1 MCFSVVDEYFYF
13 SASPFLCNC
22 NSVNPT
28 LGLYVLSLDLA
39 LTPPERPTPLP
50 VVCVSG
56 ERRAD
61 SLAMSKLGKY
71 LEKDNGCLD
80 SLVLK

>member
-1 MCFSVVDEYFYF
+1 MLQSKGTVVLHVL
-13 SASPFLCNC
+13 A
-22 NSVNPT
+22 VN
-28 LGLYVLSLDLA
+28 LS
-39 LTPPERPTPLP
+39 LTPPERPSPLP

-56 ERRAD
+56 KRGAD